1 MAVRKVLLYPDP
13 VLKRVC
19 APAPEGEELT
29 RVIADLTDTMRSFP
43 GCVGIA
49 APQIGYEYRVAVI
62 DLSEHKKAPPSVHG
76 LLALVDP
83 VIVAAEG
90 SEVAREGCLSIPQL
104 TANVR
109 RATDADVR
117 CRDGDYSFEAFEARC
132 VLHEID
138 HLDGMLFLDRVDS
151 LTSDVFPR
159 KTGAKKKPR

>member
-19 APAPEGEELT
+19 APAPNGEELD
-29 RVIADLTDTMRSFP
+29 RVIEDLTDTMQSFP

-62 DLSEHKKAPPSVHG
+62 DLSMHKKAPPSVHG

-83 VIVAAEG
+83 VATEFDG

-109 RATDADVR
+109 RAVNTTVTTRNGVYD
-117 CRDGDYSFEAFEARC
+117 FEGFEARC

-138 HLDGMLFLDRVDS
+138 HLDGLLFLDRVDS
-151 LTSDVFPR
+151 LTQDVFPR
-159 KTGAKKKPR
+159 KTRKPK